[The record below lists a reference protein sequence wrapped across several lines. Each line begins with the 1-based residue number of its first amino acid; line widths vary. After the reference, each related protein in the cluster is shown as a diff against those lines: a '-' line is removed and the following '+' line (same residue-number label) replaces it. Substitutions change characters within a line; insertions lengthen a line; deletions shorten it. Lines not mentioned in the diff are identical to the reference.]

1 MKREKS
7 NDENI
12 CRCRFVKLEELQ
24 FKSRIAGIDEIKE
37 LIRLRLCNDT
47 DDISV

>member
-24 FKSRIAGIDEIKE
+24 FKRRIAGIDEIKE
-37 LIRLRLCNDT
+37 LIRLRVYNE
-47 DDISV
+47 IEYHK